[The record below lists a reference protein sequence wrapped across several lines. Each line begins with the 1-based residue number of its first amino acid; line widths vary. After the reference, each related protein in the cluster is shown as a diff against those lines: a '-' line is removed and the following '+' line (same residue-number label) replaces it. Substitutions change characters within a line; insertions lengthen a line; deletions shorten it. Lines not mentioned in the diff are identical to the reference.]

1 MTKKFLSLAGFCSA
15 LIIPLLFSCQKST
28 HSDTKNAAELVENAH
43 SWFTQK
49 MAGSGQNSP
58 ASPYLT
64 RMQAI
69 EKLLNWEDAKEYAN
83 DGVQYVLVPC
93 AYEIKP
99 FRNKSFEAA
108 KMLVFY
114 LDKSGNM
121 KMKISEILSAK
132 GTSLGNNLREIISR
146 SFVNYYTGKNKSTSS
161 INANII
167 FYNENYIPENSY
179 KIVNGSWLPAKFV
192 LQNKKITHSDQHV
205 STAGTLSAS
214 GYYETWYLVGYF
226 YDLDTGEIISAEII
240 NTWQQ
245 CVGICD
251 TWGPVDDFGGTGGGS
266 TNCED
271 VALQCVN
278 DLSGNAVEAS
288 EKVSDNVSNFDN
300 LRKYKNPDWIVLK
313 GPSWAIHSHETG
325 VVKLVNAAT
334 NKWQWES
341 LSHVNIS
348 FVGTSFGGSIEPVSS
363 TGTPSFVPGTQN
375 VLYAGMSVNYN
386 VKFTPLCNNP
396 LCNMAF
402 PAYTNNYTSNAIFDA
417 KP

>member
-1 MTKKFLSLAGFCSA
+1 M
-15 LIIPLLFSCQKST
+15 
-28 HSDTKNAAELVENAH
+28 
-43 SWFTQK
+43 
-49 MAGSGQNSP
+49 
-58 ASPYLT
+58 
-64 RMQAI
+64 
-69 EKLLNWEDAKEYAN
+69 
-83 DGVQYVLVPC
+83 
-93 AYEIKP
+93 
-99 FRNKSFEAA
+99 
-108 KMLVFY
+108 
-114 LDKSGNM
+114 
-121 KMKISEILSAK
+121 
-132 GTSLGNNLREIISR
+132 
-146 SFVNYYTGKNKSTSS
+146 FV
-161 INANII
+161 
-167 FYNENYIPENSY
+167 
-179 KIVNGSWLPAKFV
+179 
-192 LQNKKITHSDQHV
+192 D
-205 STAGTLSAS
+205 
-214 GYYETWYLVGYF
+214 
-226 YDLDTGEIISAEII
+226 
-240 NTWQQ
+240 
-245 CVGICD
+245 
-251 TWGPVDDFGGTGGGS
+251 
-266 TNCED
+266 
-271 VALQCVN
+271 VN
-278 DLSGNAVEAS
+278 DLSGRAVEAS